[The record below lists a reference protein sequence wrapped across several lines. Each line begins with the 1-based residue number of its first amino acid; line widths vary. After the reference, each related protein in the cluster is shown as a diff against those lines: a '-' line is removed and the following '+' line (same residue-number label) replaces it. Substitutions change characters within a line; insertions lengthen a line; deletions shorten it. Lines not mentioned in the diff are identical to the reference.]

1 MTTITNDSGEIVTR
15 INVSQIIT
23 YDVDQIVQDL
33 LEDMHADDAV
43 VTLDD
48 VLERIQYLAG
58 EDFGYKVVLSYQ
70 DENGNNY

>member
-58 EDFGYKVVLSYQ
+58 EDFSSRHILSYQ